1 MKYSKVAVEE
11 IIKEKNLGPARKV
24 LSVVVR
30 FGDREVANIY
40 NTKLKYYNNSG
51 KYYAYGKGADRIS
64 FEKEDIKRI
73 RQIYFE
79 DDHVIVTTI
88 VIDPTKGESNA

>member
-1 MKYSKVAVEE
+1 VKYSKVAVEE

-51 KYYAYGKGADRIS
+51 TYYAYGKGADRIS

-73 RQIYFE
+73 RQTYLEENHI
-79 DDHVIVTTI
+79 IVTSI
-88 VIDPTKGESNA
+88 IIGPTKGEDNA